1 MIIILSY
8 GPYLHSMNCECFR
21 FYTVYFFIAGTA
33 IKCWECNSAYDSRC
47 GDPFSNYSVALVD
60 CDQKRDDVDHLETGF
75 EPDEAGDPK
84 ALMCRKTYQYGN

>member
-1 MIIILSY
+1 
-8 GPYLHSMNCECFR
+8 MNFHAKNALFCL
-21 FYTVYFFIAGTA
+21 YFIAGTA